1 MGSNRE
7 GLEEDRMSSYKI
19 KAQYK
24 KSSATIEIA
33 KHGDVWC
40 YGFNILFNESDL
52 YHGQSFA
59 PLIKWNSFKTEF
71 ECKKEAV
78 KYVLETFHKWDM
90 REVKIARKL
99 YTIASAI
106 ATTPRISRFRASR
119 KISRRSASVAAPLIF
134 SRNSFRIFLFI
145 LILIPRPEKQIC
157 EKPQGMSRLQRRH
170 NYCFPCSRKG
180 NTSTLGAVR

>member
-1 MGSNRE
+1 LGSNRE

-99 YTIASAI
+99 YSILYAKCSLGVDENAIDKTI
-106 ATTPRISRFRASR
+106 RALE
-119 KISRRSASVAAPLIF
+119 KF
-134 SRNSFRIFLFI
+134 SN
-145 LILIPRPEKQIC
+145 KAGC
-157 EKPQGMSRLQRRH
+157 
-170 NYCFPCSRKG
+170 
-180 NTSTLGAVR
+180 AVEN